1 MQDLYLSVIDMSTLK
16 LLLFDEQ
23 LRGLH
28 LL

>member
-16 LLLFDEQ
+16 LHLFDEQ